1 MQYTELT
8 RKELQRE
15 YTRLT
20 QRYSSYMREPME
32 LDMRAEDPL
41 LGRCENRRAAKHFG
55 TVLGK
60 ELSDTGA
67 ARPTPAE
74 DAVAALCTM
83 PGCANRTVE
92 LSLGKATDY
101 KVSYSKYVVLRAE
114 RRAQQMAAYENQQR
128 MIEKTEEFAISAR
141 LAALESLRGTMLR
154 T

>member
-15 YTRLT
+15 YTRMT

-41 LGRCENRRAAKHFG
+41 LGRCENRRAAKH
-55 TVLGK
+55 
-60 ELSDTGA
+60 
-67 ARPTPAE
+67 
-74 DAVAALCTM
+74 AVAALCTM

-92 LSLGKATDY
+92 LC
-101 KVSYSKYVVLRAE
+101 
-114 RRAQQMAAYENQQR
+114 RRAGVLFDAVDHSTVLARIIPFDAKSEQLTHAASL
-128 MIEKTEEFAISAR
+128 FAISAR
-141 LAALESLRGTMLR
+141 LAALESLRGTLLR

>member
-55 TVLGK
+55 TVLGRS
-60 ELSDTGA
+60 LAIQARHAPRLRRMPWPHYARCRA
-67 ARPTPAE
+67 APTARSSF
-74 DAVAALCTM
+74 AA
-83 PGCANRTVE
+83 G
-92 LSLGKATDY
+92 
-101 KVSYSKYVVLRAE
+101 RAS
-114 RRAQQMAAYENQQR
+114 
-128 MIEKTEEFAISAR
+128 F
-141 LAALESLRGTMLR
+141 LML
-154 T
+154 

>member
-15 YTRLT
+15 YTRMT

-55 TVLGK
+55 TVLARIIPFDAK
-60 ELSDTGA
+60 SEQLTHA
-67 ARPTPAE
+67 A
-74 DAVAALCTM
+74 
-83 PGCANRTVE
+83 
-92 LSLGKATDY
+92 SL
-101 KVSYSKYVVLRAE
+101 
-114 RRAQQMAAYENQQR
+114 
-128 MIEKTEEFAISAR
+128 FAISAR
-141 LAALESLRGTMLR
+141 LAALESLRGTLLR